1 MINKELKTVEKR
13 ESKMKRRFLGLVSC
27 TTMTIML
34 IAGCGSS
41 SAETNS
47 DAQEANDSKD
57 KIVIGTSSVSKD
69 LAESG
74 REELENM
81 GYEVEIKVFDDYVLP
96 NDALVEGSVDANI
109 YQHEPYMDNYN
120 DSNGTDIV
128 MLSPK
133 LWNYYSGLYSVK
145 ADSLEELPDGG
156 PIGIAEDASNISEQ
170 LQQLQE
176 AGLITLNEEPS
187 SGEFFTLA
195 DVIDN
200 PRGYEIITGGGNKYQ
215 NMEDFTAL
223 IGTSNTMA
231 EAGIDPTQHLL
242 KKFVDNELAEGMCV
256 MKENQDAEWVKDIM
270 TAYTSDA
277 AKANVPATT
286 GFEPAE

>member
-1 MINKELKTVEKR
+1 MKR
-13 ESKMKRRFLGLVSC
+13 EIVSLLGC
-27 TTMTIML
+27 TVML
-34 IAGCGSS
+34 SMLMAGCGSS
-41 SAETNS
+41 DSGSDSEEQTSET
-47 DAQEANDSKD
+47 KD
-57 KIVIGTSSVSKD
+57 KIIIGTSSVSKD

-120 DSNGTDIV
+120 ESNGTNIV

-170 LQQLQE
+170 LQELQE
-176 AGLITLNEEPS
+176 AGLITLNDEPS

-200 PRGYEIITGGGNKYQ
+200 PHGYEIITGGGNKYQ

-231 EAGIDPTQHLL
+231 EAGIDPTEHLL
-242 KKFVDNELAEGMCV
+242 MKFVDNELAEGMCV
-256 MKENQDAEWVKDIM
+256 MEENQDAEWVKDLM

-277 AKANVPATT
+277 AKENVPAST
-286 GFEPAE
+286 GFEPAEEE

>member
-1 MINKELKTVEKR
+1 
-13 ESKMKRRFLGLVSC
+13 MKRKIVSLLGC
-27 TTMTIML
+27 TVML
-34 IAGCGSS
+34 SMLMAGCGSS
-41 SAETNS
+41 DSGS
-47 DAQEANDSKD
+47 DSEEQTSGTKD

-120 DSNGTDIV
+120 ESNGTNIV

-170 LQQLQE
+170 LQELQE
-176 AGLITLNEEPS
+176 AGLITLNDKPS

-200 PRGYEIITGGGNKYQ
+200 PHGYEIITGGGNKYQ

-231 EAGIDPTQHLL
+231 EAGIDPTEHLL

-256 MKENQDAEWVKDIM
+256 MEENQDAEWVKDLM

-277 AKANVPATT
+277 AKENVPAST
-286 GFEPAE
+286 GFEPAEEE